1 MKRTLCFLLV
11 LALMVSMIT
20 SAFAADDTESGEQ
33 PQEAENQTT
42 VTVGTLDELQ
52 AAITAAEDGDT
63 IAISAEITLDG
74 VALETDSD
82 ITFVRADTYVSGA
95 YFRMKNGAKL
105 NGFNLT
111 ETEYSKVIITDSSAE
126 NPIIIENCHFDG
138 DTETVGIFVDI
149 YAGLSGSSVQIN
161 GCTFDGAGNSAI
173 VSKNRVNLTLVDCSF
188 SENKSGSQGGA
199 VRSSAIT
206 TLEDCVFTG
215 NRALAGGAIF
225 SDGTLTITN
234 CQFIGNIIE
243 NEKFG
248 TDVFSNGGTLS
259 ITDNPQ
265 DGTGFYEES
274 TGEKVSLPLA
284 DFSNTAK
291 LIWLTTEQAAEYF
304 APVQDEPEEEPFPD
318 DTGDDEQDGGDTPTE
333 PPTTPS
339 EPPNDDNGDDAPDDQ
354 QPPSE
359 PQETPKDDDNA
370 DIPEEDEQDEAD
382 DNENEPTIIYR
393 PVYIRVPVY
402 IEPEVPEPVE
412 PSFVCGDAVIDVS
425 HSVVLEG
432 YDDGLLHLED
442 GLTRAQFMTILYRLL
457 DEETIERYEST
468 DTIFADVAADAWY
481 CRYVSTIANA
491 GIVCGTGDGNFDP
504 EAQLTWAHIITIL
517 SRFVEQ
523 QDYDLQNIQYDGW
536 AADAVET
543 AVALG
548 WIMDHAAFNPDAP
561 ISRGELAYF
570 VNYVLGLYR

>member
-20 SAFAADDTESGEQ
+20 SAFAADDTEGGEQ

-42 VTVGTLDELQ
+42 VTVGTLEELEI
-52 AAITAAEDGDT
+52 AIAAAEDGDT
-63 IAISAEITLDG
+63 IAISAEIMLDG
-74 VALETDSD
+74 VALETDKD
-82 ITFVRADTYVSGA
+82 ITLVRADTYVSGA
-95 YFRMKNGAKL
+95 YFRMKSGAKL
-105 NGFNLT
+105 SGFSLT
-111 ETEYSKVIITDSSAE
+111 ETENSKVIITDSSTE
-126 NPIIIENCHFDG
+126 TPIIIEKCHFDG
-138 DTETVGIFVDI
+138 DSETVGIFIDI

-161 GCTFDGAGNSAI
+161 GCTFEGAGNSAI
-173 VSKNRVNLTLVDCSF
+173 ISKNRVNLTLADCSF

-199 VRSSAIT
+199 IRSSAIT
-206 TLEDCVFTG
+206 TLEDCVFTE
-215 NRALAGGAIF
+215 NSALAGGAVF

-234 CQFIGNIIE
+234 CQFDGNSIE

-259 ITDNPQ
+259 ITDDPQ
-265 DGTGFYEES
+265 DGAGYYEES

-284 DFSNTAK
+284 DFANTAK

-304 APVQDEPEEEPFPD
+304 APVEPEEPEETPSP
-318 DTGDDEQDGGDTPTE
+318 DDEQDGGEIPTE
-333 PPTTPS
+333 PPATPS
-339 EPPNDDNGDDAPDDQ
+339 EPPQDDNGDDTPDDQ

-359 PQETPKDDDNA
+359 PQETPNDDEDGDISDDDNK
-370 DIPEEDEQDEAD
+370 PE
-382 DNENEPTIIYR
+382 IIYR

-402 IEPEVPEPVE
+402 IERDPEPEE

-425 HSVVLEG
+425 RSVVLEG
-432 YDDGLLHLED
+432 YTDGLLHLED

-457 DEETIERYEST
+457 DEDTIDRYETT
-468 DTIFADVAADAWY
+468 DTVFADVEPEAWY
-481 CRYVSTIANA
+481 CPYVNTIANA

-504 EAQLTWAHIITIL
+504 EAQLTWGHIITIL
-517 SRFVEQ
+517 SRFVEAQ
-523 QDYDLQNIQYDGW
+523 EYDLQNIQYNGW

-548 WIMDHAAFNPDAP
+548 WITDHAAFNPDAT

-570 VNYVLGLYR
+570 VNFVLGLYR

>member
-1 MKRTLCFLLV
+1 MKKMLSLLLV
-11 LALMVSMIT
+11 FALVLSMVT
-20 SAFAADDTESGEQ
+20 SAFAADDIEGGEQ
-33 PQEAENQTT
+33 PQESENQTT
-42 VTVGTLDELQ
+42 ITVGTLDELQ
-52 AAITAAEDGDT
+52 AAIAAAEDGDT

-74 VALETDSD
+74 VALETDKD
-82 ITFVRADTYVSGA
+82 ITLVRADTYEAGA
-95 YFRMKNGAKL
+95 LIRTKNGAKL
-105 NGFNLT
+105 SGFNLT
-111 ETEYSKVIITDSSAE
+111 ETTYSKVIISDASPE
-126 NPIIIENCHFDG
+126 NPILIENCHFDG
-138 DTETVGIFVDI
+138 NTETAGTFIDI

-161 GCTFDGAGNSAI
+161 GCTFEGAGNSAI

-199 VRSSAIT
+199 IRSSAIT

-215 NRALAGGAIF
+215 NSALAGGAVF

-234 CQFIGNIIE
+234 CQFDGNSIE

-248 TDVFSNGGTLS
+248 TDVFSMGTLS
-259 ITDNPQ
+259 ITDDPQ
-265 DGTGFYEES
+265 DGAGFYEES
-274 TGEKVSLPLA
+274 TGEKVILPLA
-284 DFSNTAK
+284 DYASTAK

-304 APVQDEPEEEPFPD
+304 APEEPEEEPSPD

-339 EPPNDDNGDDAPDDQ
+339 EPPNDDNGDDTPDDQ

-359 PQETPKDDDNA
+359 PQETPNDDEDG
-370 DIPEEDEQDEAD
+370 DIPNDDKQDETDED
-382 DNENEPTIIYR
+382 DNEPVIIYR

-402 IEPEVPEPVE
+402 IEPEEPEPVE

-425 HSVVLEG
+425 RSVVLQG

-457 DEETIERYEST
+457 DEEAIERYETT
-468 DTIFADVAADAWY
+468 DTIFADVAPDAWY
-481 CRYVSTIANA
+481 CPYVNTIANA

-504 EAQLTWAHIITIL
+504 DALLTWGHIITIL

-523 QDYDLQNIQYDGW
+523 QEYQLQNIQYDGW

-548 WIMDHAAFNPDAP
+548 WITDHAAFNPDAA

>member
-1 MKRTLCFLLV
+1 MKKMLSLLLV
-11 LALMVSMIT
+11 FALVLSTIT
-20 SAFAADDTESGEQ
+20 SAFAADGTEGGEQ
-33 PQEAENQTT
+33 PQESEQQTT
-42 VTVGTLDELQ
+42 VTVATLDELQ
-52 AAITAAEDGDT
+52 TAVAAAENGDT
-63 IAISAEITLDG
+63 IALSAEIKLDG
-74 VALETDSD
+74 VPLETEKD
-82 ITFVRADTYVSGA
+82 ITLVRADTYESGS
-95 YFRMKNGAKL
+95 FLRLKNGAVL
-105 NGFNLT
+105 SGFTMENYKSST
-111 ETEYSKVIITDSSAE
+111 TVVCESSAKIEDCCFVGDSDSS
-126 NPIIIENCHFDG
+126 
-138 DTETVGIFVDI
+138 ETFIKL
-149 YAGLSGSSVQIN
+149 YALSTSNV
-161 GCTFDGAGNSAI
+161 
-173 VSKNRVNLTLVDCSF
+173 VSISDCSF
-188 SENKSGSQGGA
+188 SGAAYSAISSKNNVQLTITDCTFRDNRSYTQGGA
-199 VRSSAIT
+199 IRSEGTLILEGCTIENNYAISGGGVY
-206 TLEDCVFTG
+206 CSG
-215 NRALAGGAIF
+215 N
-225 SDGTLTITN
+225 LTITD
-234 CQFIGNIIE
+234 CQFSGNQIE
-243 NEKFG
+243 SEKFG
-248 TDVFSNGGTLS
+248 TDILSQGTLS
-259 ITDNPQ
+259 LTDDPQ
-265 DGTGFYEES
+265 DGAGYFEES
-274 TGEKVSLPLA
+274 TGTKIELPM
-284 DFSNTAK
+284 SEYTGTAK
-291 LIWLTTEQAAEYF
+291 LIWLTDEQAAEYF
-304 APVQDEPEEEPFPD
+304 APVEPEEPEEEPSPD
-318 DTGDDEQDGGDTPTE
+318 DTGDDEQDGGDTPIE

-468 DTIFADVAADAWY
+468 DTIFADVAPDAWY

-504 EAQLTWAHIITIL
+504 EGILTWAHIITIL
-517 SRFVEQ
+517 SRFVEAQ
-523 QDYDLQNIQYDGW
+523 EYQLQNIQYDGW
-536 AADAVET
+536 AADAIET

-548 WIMDHAAFNPDAP
+548 WITDHAAFNPDAA

>member
-20 SAFAADDTESGEQ
+20 SAFAADDTEGGEQ
-33 PQEAENQTT
+33 PQESENQTT
-42 VTVGTLDELQ
+42 VTVGTLEELET
-52 AAITAAEDGDT
+52 AIVAAEDGDT

-74 VALETDSD
+74 VVLETDSD
-82 ITFVRADTYVSGA
+82 ITLVRADTYVSGA

-105 NGFNLT
+105 SGYNLT
-111 ETEYSKVIITDSSAE
+111 ETEYSKVIITESSAE

-161 GCTFDGAGNSAI
+161 GCTFEGAGNSAI

-259 ITDNPQ
+259 IPDNPQ
-265 DGTGFYEES
+265 DGAGYYEES

-284 DFSNTAK
+284 DFTNTAK

-304 APVQDEPEEEPFPD
+304 APVEPEEPEEEPSPD
-318 DTGDDEQDGGDTPTE
+318 DTGDNEQDGSDTPAE

-339 EPPNDDNGDDAPDDQ
+339 EPPNDDNGDDTPDDQ
-354 QPPSE
+354 QQPSE
-359 PQETPKDDDNA
+359 PQETPNDDEDG
-370 DIPEEDEQDEAD
+370 DIPND
-382 DNENEPTIIYR
+382 DNEPEIIYR

-402 IEPEVPEPVE
+402 IEHDPEPVE

-425 HSVVLEG
+425 RSVKLEG
-432 YDDGLLHLED
+432 YDDGLLHLDD
-442 GLTRAQFMTILYRLL
+442 GLTRAQLAKILCGLL
-457 DEETIERYEST
+457 DEETLERYET
-468 DTIFADVAADAWY
+468 ADTVFADIAPEAWY
-481 CRYVSTIANA
+481 CPYVNTIANA
-491 GIVCGTGDGNFDP
+491 GIVCGNGNGNFDP
-504 EAQLTWAHIITIL
+504 DGRLTWGHIVTIL

-523 QDYDLQNIQYDGW
+523 QDYDLQNIKYDGW

-548 WIMDHAAFNPDAP
+548 WITDHAAFNPDAP